1 MHAVGIT
8 THRTSNYNMFSGFLV
23 NNDVPMYVGFDCDKY
38 FFDGMMDEVRVI
50 YISLSNRPI

>member
-1 MHAVGIT
+1 
-8 THRTSNYNMFSGFLV
+8 MFSGFLV